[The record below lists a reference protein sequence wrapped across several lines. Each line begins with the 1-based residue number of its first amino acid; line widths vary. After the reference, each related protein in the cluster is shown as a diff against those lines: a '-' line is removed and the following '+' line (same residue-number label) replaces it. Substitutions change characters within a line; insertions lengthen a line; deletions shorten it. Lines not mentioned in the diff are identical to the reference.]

1 LLLAVRSLIYSMVYS
16 RILRSAAWFLFHL
29 LLHPLLLEL
38 TRGHD
43 VCHTLTLAVFLF
55 AYMLRA
61 SPYLWLCR
69 TPCRQRPSPRPSRCI
84 SQYSTLSLTKV
95 TTIPLTRR
103 RPQHVTGPLHS
114 TTPCDLLLAGQL
126 HFTFLFFP
134 FSFLLSLVRY
144 ELALALDPAI
154 SDHMTTSATSTGHI
168 DNALVHSPRSPAS
181 LSTPIA
187 AHSTH
192 IPCHFLFLTLLAS
205 NLAKTGL
212 GSPSIANTSSRARP
226 QGWQS
231 RPKHQPFRIRSR
243 CLGIACSF
251 IHLSLVFLL

>member
-1 LLLAVRSLIYSMVYS
+1 LLLAVRSLIYSTARS
-16 RILRSAAWFLFHL
+16 WILGSAAWFLFHL

-38 TRGHD
+38 TRRHD
-43 VCHTLTLAVFLF
+43 VCHTLTLAVFPF

-61 SPYLWLCR
+61 SPHLWLCR
-69 TPCRQRPSPRPSRCI
+69 TPCRQRPSPQPSRHI
-84 SQYSTLSLTKV
+84 SQYSTLSLTKAM
-95 TTIPLTRR
+95 TIPLTQCQPR
-103 RPQHVTGPLHS
+103 HVTGPLHS
-114 TTPCDLLLAGQL
+114 TTPCGLLPAGQL

-154 SDHMTTSATSTGHI
+154 SDHVTTSATSTGHV

-181 LSTPIA
+181 LSAPIA

-192 IPCHFLFLTLLAS
+192 IPCHFLFSTLLAS

-212 GSPSIANTSSRARP
+212 GLPSIANTSSCVQP
-226 QGWQS
+226 QGQQS

-243 CLGIACSF
+243 CLGIARSF
-251 IHLSLVFLL
+251 VRLLLVFLL